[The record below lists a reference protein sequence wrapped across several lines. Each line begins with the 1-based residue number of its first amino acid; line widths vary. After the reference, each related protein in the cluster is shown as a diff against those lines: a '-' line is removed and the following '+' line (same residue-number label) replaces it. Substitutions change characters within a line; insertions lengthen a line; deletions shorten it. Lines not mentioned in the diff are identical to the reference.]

1 MLQTMEAKYKEDL
14 NKRLEEQ
21 RKQEAKRTARM
32 TKMIT
37 AKVGLKHNTVELLNM
52 TEHATNVP
60 GTRRS
65 QDPDQEASEKL
76 D

>member
-37 AKVGLKHNTVELLNM
+37 AKVGSKHNNAELLTM
-52 TEHATNVP
+52 TEHATIAP

-65 QDPDQEASEKL
+65 QDPDHEASEKL